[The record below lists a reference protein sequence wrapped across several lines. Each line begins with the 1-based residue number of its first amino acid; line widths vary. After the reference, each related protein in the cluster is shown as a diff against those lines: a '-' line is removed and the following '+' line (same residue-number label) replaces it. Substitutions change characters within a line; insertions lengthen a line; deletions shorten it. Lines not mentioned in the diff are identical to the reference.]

1 MMKKSMITLC
11 LLFLTFSGV
20 AQQKKLKITVSLP
33 SGWEKVQGSVLEHQY
48 LKNGASFMIKEEFAV
63 NGKTLN
69 DAVNKVKQEIGK
81 FFKKVEFAN
90 DEQIKVNGHDA
101 QSITFT
107 YAVNMGKTEM
117 KMKMKSV
124 YLIIKSKCYNISF
137 GSIADNFNDLSS
149 DIPQILQGIKFIY

>member
-63 NGKTLN
+63 NGMTL
-69 DAVNKVKQEIGK
+69 DEAVNKTKQQIGK
-81 FFKKVEFAN
+81 FFNKVEFAH
-90 DEQIKVNGHDA
+90 DEEIKVNGHDA

-107 YAVNMGKTEM
+107 YAMNMGKNEL
-117 KMKMKSV
+117 KMKMNSI
-124 YLIIKSKCYNISF
+124 YLIIKNKCYNISF
-137 GSIADNFNDLSS
+137 GSITDSFNELSS